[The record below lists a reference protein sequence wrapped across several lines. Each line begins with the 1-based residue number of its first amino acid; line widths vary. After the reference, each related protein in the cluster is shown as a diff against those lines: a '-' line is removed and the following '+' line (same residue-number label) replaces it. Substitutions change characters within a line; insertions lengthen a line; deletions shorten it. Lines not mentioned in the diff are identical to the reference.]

1 MNNNDESSWDLL
13 SDTVVEPEPLEATEE
28 ELLPYVGRYSRPYA
42 EIELGILGGKLVG
55 QLTYKGGFP
64 DKDSPPE
71 PPPMSIGLLEKD
83 CLVVLDGPAKGDT
96 AEIVRNPD
104 DSVGWL
110 RAESRLHARQP

>member
-1 MNNNDESSWDLL
+1 
-13 SDTVVEPEPLEATEE
+13 
-28 ELLPYVGRYSRPYA
+28 
-42 EIELGILGGKLVG
+42 
-55 QLTYKGGFP
+55 
-64 DKDSPPE
+64 
-71 PPPMSIGLLEKD
+71 MSIGLLEKD